1 MLTTG
6 VAGSFFSWMFGE
18 KLSLDS
24 DGNEISDDGG
34 TSTQTSAASLGLG
47 RVPFEMKSAE
57 QRFLKAGED
66 YMAGLSVLDTCHHRV
81 RFMHGSITFNIVY
94 WK

>member
-1 MLTTG
+1 MLLMFTTG

-18 KLSLDS
+18 KHSSDS
-24 DGNEISDDGG
+24 DENESSDDGG
-34 TSTQTSAASLGLG
+34 TSTHTSAAGLG

-81 RFMHGSITFNIVY
+81 RFMHGGAWLF
-94 WK
+94 